1 MAPDLSRH
9 RIMTP
14 EELRGHVYFAVKLSY
29 GRLPQLKG
37 KGALR
42 DSDARDAA
50 LKLFAHAIAEGLL
63 KANAVVLRGPP
74 AGNHTTPR
82 PSEIKN
88 P

>member
-1 MAPDLSRH
+1 MVPDLSRH
-9 RIMTP
+9 RIMTL
-14 EELRGHVYFAVKLSY
+14 EELRMDIYFAVKLGY

-42 DSDARDAA
+42 DNDARDAA

-63 KANAVVLRGPP
+63 KANAVVLKGPP
-74 AGNHTTPR
+74 AGNHSTPPPR
-82 PSEIKN
+82 EINN